1 MKVLTTTTTTTTTTT
16 KKNEKRTSR
25 SRKNN
30 HIKFAF
36 YALCQDSKYLGFKVL
51 NSNLLLKATEIWDN
65 DLFSNLTLL
74 PSYFILDSITFLF
87 SVLYKHAL
95 KSKNRAVTGN
105 TSTWLE

>member
-1 MKVLTTTTTTTTTTT
+1 MKVLTTTTTTTTTTK

-51 NSNLLLKATEIWDN
+51 NSNLLLRATEI
-65 DLFSNLTLL
+65 
-74 PSYFILDSITFLF
+74 
-87 SVLYKHAL
+87 
-95 KSKNRAVTGN
+95 
-105 TSTWLE
+105 